1 VVEEGR
7 AAVSQT
13 LELEA
18 VETSGFGCAP
28 SFDEGKLTVAFN
40 GTGDVAAIELLAAY
54 LQRVHGE
61 AERLAISEV
70 TCDFRKL
77 SFMNSSCFKAF
88 VVWIDTVKNA
98 TRAYR
103 IRFLTAPDM
112 HWQRRSL
119 EALRRLATN
128 VVSVEDG

>member
-1 VVEEGR
+1 M
-7 AAVSQT
+7 SQT

-18 VETSGFGCAP
+18 VESSAFGCAP
-28 SFDEGKLTVAFN
+28 SLEDGKLTVSFN
-40 GTGDVAAIELLAAY
+40 GTGDVAAIELLSSY
-54 LQRVHGE
+54 LKRVHEE
-61 AERLAISEV
+61 AERLAVSEV

-98 TRAYR
+98 SRCYR
-103 IRFLTAPDM
+103 IRFLTDPDM

-128 VVSVEDG
+128 VVSVEG

>member
-1 VVEEGR
+1 
-7 AAVSQT
+7 VSQV
-13 LELEA
+13 LELA
-18 VETSGFGCAP
+18 AAETAGFGCVP
-28 SFDEGKLTVAFN
+28 HFDDGKLTVTFN
-40 GTGDVAAIELLAAY
+40 GTGDVTAIELLSAY
-54 LQRVHGE
+54 LKQLHAE
-61 AERLAISEV
+61 AERLGVSEV

-98 TRAYR
+98 ERVYG
-103 IRFLTAPDM
+103 IRFLTDPDM

-128 VVSVEDG
+128 VVSVEGG

>member
-1 VVEEGR
+1 M
-7 AAVSQT
+7 SQLT
-13 LELEA
+13 ELQT
-18 VETSGFGCAP
+18 VETAGFACEP
-28 SFDEGKLTVAFN
+28 HFDEGRLAISFN
-40 GTGDVAAIELLAAY
+40 GTGDVAAIELLANY
-54 LQRVHGE
+54 LKRVHAE
-61 AERLAISEV
+61 AERLVVDEV
-70 TCDFRKL
+70 ACDFRKL
-77 SFMNSSCFKAF
+77 LFMNSSCFKAF

-98 TRAYR
+98 PRAYR

>member
-1 VVEEGR
+1 
-7 AAVSQT
+7 VSDG

-18 VETSGFGCAP
+18 VDTAGFACTPELADGR
-28 SFDEGKLTVAFN
+28 LTVSFN
-40 GTGDVAAIELLAAY
+40 GTGDVAAIELLASY
-54 LQRVHGE
+54 LKRVHSE
-61 AERLAISEV
+61 AERLQLNEV

-98 TRAYR
+98 SRAYR
-103 IRFLTAPDM
+103 IRFLTDPGM

-128 VVSVEDG
+128 VVTVEGG